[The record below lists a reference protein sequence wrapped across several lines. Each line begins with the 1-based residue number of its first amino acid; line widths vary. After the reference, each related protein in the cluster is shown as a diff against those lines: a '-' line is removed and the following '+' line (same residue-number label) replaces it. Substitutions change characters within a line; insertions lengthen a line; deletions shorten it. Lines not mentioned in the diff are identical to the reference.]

1 LYLSRK
7 IGELVKE
14 GNRSLRAPYKTD
26 YRRRKFMLDFLK
38 APCRIMV
45 LIFFILSVD
54 TIEFPSQTQDIQHQ
68 TSAINVEVQVRVFQG
83 DTFINNLT
91 LKDFEVYEDGILQK
105 VEAVY
110 LVHKNNIEWEE
121 SAVLKEQARQIF
133 RPQVSRHFVLMFEIL
148 DHMPQL
154 DEAIDYFFQEI
165 ITPSDTLHIV
175 TPIKTYHF
183 KPEALSRMPKEEIS
197 KQLKSKLR
205 ADIIQGSL
213 DYKSAMRSLEKIF
226 TFGVD
231 ADLQRSMFI
240 DQARILKDLRTFSE
254 ERMETLANFLKEQ
267 PGQKQLF
274 LFYQS
279 EQIPLLSTLDDY
291 EKLELIEDLFFDLDK
306 VKQLFSDS
314 SISAHFLY
322 VTLKNMRD
330 WLNTPETMAPLRV
343 EYYDQSNEIYNAFK
357 EIARTTGGITDSSK
371 NPGFLFKKA
380 ADASENYY
388 LLYYSPKNYLADGTF
403 KKIEVKV
410 KDRNY
415 TITHREGYFAD

>member
-1 LYLSRK
+1 MLNH
-7 IGELVKE
+7 VKT
-14 GNRSLRAPYKTD
+14 PK
-26 YRRRKFMLDFLK
+26 
-38 APCRIMV
+38 RIVMS
-45 LIFFILSVD
+45 IIFILIMTLV
-54 TIEFPSQTQDIQHQ
+54 ELPSQPQDIQHQ
-68 TSAINVEVQVRVFQG
+68 TSAVNVEVQARVFQG

-110 LVHKNNIEWEE
+110 LVKKNNIEREE
-121 SAVLKEQARQIF
+121 SAILKEQARQIF
-133 RPQVSRHFVLMFEIL
+133 RPEVSRHFVLMFEIM

-154 DEAIDYFFQEI
+154 DEAIDYFFQDI
-165 ITPSDTLHIV
+165 LTPIDTLHVI
-175 TPIKTYHF
+175 TPVKTYHF
-183 KPEALSRMPKEEIS
+183 KPEALSRMPKEKIS
-197 KQLKSKLR
+197 EQLKSKLR
-205 ADIIQGSL
+205 ADIIKGSL

-231 ADLQRSMFI
+231 ADLQRSMFV
-240 DQARILKDLRTFSE
+240 DQARILKDLRSFSE
-254 ERMETLANFLKEQ
+254 ERMETLADFLKQQ

-291 EKLELIEDLFFDLDK
+291 EKLELIEDLFFDLNK
-306 VKQLFSDS
+306 IKQLFSDS

-330 WLNTPETMAPLRV
+330 WLSTPETMAPLRV

-371 NPGFLFKKA
+371 NPGFLFRKA

-388 LLYYSPKNYLADGTF
+388 LLYYTPKNYSADGTYR
-403 KKIEVKV
+403 KIEVKV
-410 KDRNY
+410 KGEKY
-415 TITHREGYFAD
+415 SVTHREGYFAD

>member
-1 LYLSRK
+1 MLNHLK
-7 IGELVKE
+7 TP
-14 GNRSLRAPYKTD
+14 NRIL
-26 YRRRKFMLDFLK
+26 
-38 APCRIMV
+38 
-45 LIFFILSVD
+45 LIVVFILNMVS
-54 TIEFPSQTQDIQHQ
+54 IELASQTQDLQHQ
-68 TSAINVEVQVRVFQG
+68 TSAINIEVQVRVFQG
-83 DTFINNLT
+83 DTFINNLI
-91 LKDFEVYEDGILQK
+91 LEDFEVYEDGVLQK

-110 LVHKNNIEWEE
+110 LVNKNNIEREE
-121 SAVLKEQARQIF
+121 TAILKEQAYQIF
-133 RPQVSRHFVLMFEIL
+133 SPEVSRHFVLMFEIM

-154 DEAIDYFFQEI
+154 DEAIDYFFQDI
-165 ITPSDTLHIV
+165 ITPIDTLHVV
-175 TPIKTYHF
+175 TPVNTYHF
-183 KPEALSRMPKEEIS
+183 KPEALAQMPKEKIS

-205 ADIIQGSL
+205 SDIIKGSL

-231 ADLQRSMFI
+231 PDLQRSMFV
-240 DQARILKDLRTFSE
+240 DQARILKDLRSFSE
-254 ERMETLANFLKEQ
+254 ERMETLADFLKAQ

-291 EKLELIEDLFFDLDK
+291 QKLELIEDLFFDLDK

-322 VTLKNMRD
+322 VTLKNNQD
-330 WLNTPETMAPLRV
+330 WLNTPETMMPLRV

-357 EIARTTGGITDSSK
+357 EIARTTGGIIDSSK
-371 NPGFLFKKA
+371 NPGFLFRKA

-388 LLYYSPKNYLADGTF
+388 LLYYTPKNYLADGTF

-410 KDRNY
+410 KGEKY
-415 TITHREGYFAD
+415 SVTHREGYFAD